1 VCDYFLSIR
10 FRPTEADPNL
20 FIRKGTDGMV
30 YILLYVD
37 DMLTIGRR
45 GDIDAIKAEITRK
58 WKSKDLGPAT
68 TFVGFQIRRDRS
80 ARTINIH

>member
-1 VCDYFLSIR
+1 VYSYFLSIR

-20 FIRKGTDGMV
+20 FIRKGVNSIV

-37 DMLTIGRR
+37 DILIVGQYS
-45 GDIDAIKAEITRK
+45 DIDTVKAEITRK

-68 TFVGFQIRRDRS
+68 IFIGFQIYCDRS
-80 ARTINIH
+80 ARTIDIY